1 MSNIAIQAV
10 NVKAEQKVPERNE
23 IGDLCFNNL
32 RDKRESSVSL
42 GPSRSLS
49 ERFQPKDKGK
59 LFPTHIGAFKNSR
72 IPSKQVSKKS
82 KIPLKLVTSDI
93 FRKCPAFA

>member
-1 MSNIAIQAV
+1 MSDIAIQAV

-42 GPSRSLS
+42 GRSRSLS

-59 LFPTHIGAFKNSR
+59 LFPTHIGALKTPVYPPN
-72 IPSKQVSKKS
+72 KCQKS
-82 KIPLKLVTSDI
+82 LV
-93 FRKCPAFA
+93 FP

>member
-1 MSNIAIQAV
+1 MSDIAIQAV

-23 IGDLCFNNL
+23 IGDL

-59 LFPTHIGAFKNSR
+59 LLSPHI
-72 IPSKQVSKKS
+72 
-82 KIPLKLVTSDI
+82 LVL
-93 FRKCPAFA
+93 

>member
-1 MSNIAIQAV
+1 MSDIAIQAV

-42 GPSRSLS
+42 GRSRSLS

-59 LFPTHIGAFKNSR
+59 LLSPHI
-72 IPSKQVSKKS
+72 
-82 KIPLKLVTSDI
+82 LVL
-93 FRKCPAFA
+93 